1 MSDALRSMRSPLPGV
16 IDIQASAGFD
26 LLGEL
31 ESQTGLLTVE
41 EVAAIFRISKFTVY
55 RMVKRKQIPCLLI
68 GGSRRFDPKT
78 LGYWARKKDPMLAA
92 AAREVA

>member
-1 MSDALRSMRSPLPGV
+1 M
-16 IDIQASAGFD
+16 SAGFD
-26 LLGEL
+26 LLGKL

-41 EVAAIFRISKFTVY
+41 EVAAIFRLSKFTVY

-78 LGYWARKKDPMLAA
+78 LGYWARKKDPMLAS
-92 AAREVA
+92 AAREIA

>member
-1 MSDALRSMRSPLPGV
+1 MSHPCRVSLIFRLV
-16 IDIQASAGFD
+16 LD
-26 LLGEL
+26 LIYWGNSKAKL
-31 ESQTGLLTVE
+31 GLLTVE
-41 EVAAIFRISKFTVY
+41 EVAAIFRLSKFTDY

-92 AAREVA
+92 AAREFA